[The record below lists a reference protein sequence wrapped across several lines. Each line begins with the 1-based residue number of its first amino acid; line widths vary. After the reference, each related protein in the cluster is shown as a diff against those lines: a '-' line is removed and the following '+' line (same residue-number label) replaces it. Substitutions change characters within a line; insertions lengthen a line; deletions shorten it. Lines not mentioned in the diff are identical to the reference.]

1 MKKIDKAIMLL
12 RSIPEDKLDIV
23 IDYLDAFSRIPPKKA
38 SGPADIINISDKV
51 PDSGRKN

>member
-51 PDSGRKN
+51 PDSGREN